1 MQSDR
6 RPPASRASGHVLT
19 YRGPVDSSGWAKEH
33 AAVLLK
39 DLPTRW
45 THTEAVA
52 RQARLVA
59 GALRLRH
66 ESDVLMAAAY
76 LHDVGYA
83 PGLRRSGF
91 HPLDGAVHL
100 RALGHERLARLVA
113 YHSGARCEAEVRG
126 LAQDLKAF
134 TAEAS
139 VVADALTYCDMT
151 TGPTGELV
159 TLGQRLD
166 DIERRHGGGS
176 LVMEALRRAQP
187 ELERCVGVIE
197 AVVRRDR
204 SADRPGSGR

>member
-1 MQSDR
+1 
-6 RPPASRASGHVLT
+6 
-19 YRGPVDSSGWAKEH
+19 
-33 AAVLLK
+33 VLLK

-66 ESDVLMAAAY
+66 DTDVLVAAAY

-83 PGLRRSGF
+83 PAVRRSGF
-91 HPLDGAVHL
+91 HPLDGAMYL

-113 YHSGARCEAEVRG
+113 YHSGARWEAEMRG
-126 LAQDLKAF
+126 LAQDLTAF
-134 TAEAS
+134 DGEAS

-151 TGPTGELV
+151 TGPSGDPV
-159 TLGQRLD
+159 TLDERLD
-166 DIERRHGGGS
+166 DVERRPGSGS

-197 AVVRRDR
+197 AGLRGER
-204 SADRPGSGR
+204 